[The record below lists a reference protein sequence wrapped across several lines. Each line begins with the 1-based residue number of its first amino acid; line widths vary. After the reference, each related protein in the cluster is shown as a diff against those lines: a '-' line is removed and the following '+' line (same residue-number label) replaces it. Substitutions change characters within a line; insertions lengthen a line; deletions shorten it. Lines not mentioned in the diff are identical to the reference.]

1 MPLKIART
9 EQEIFPSLL
18 HALLVPLGSTARN
31 TNLALYIGTRE
42 KNLVSFQALRN
53 CPYRTTPCPMYVILE
68 SNKTDKPI
76 CSVC

>member
-1 MPLKIART
+1 MT

-18 HALLVPLGSTARN
+18 HALLVPLGMLQWLCNTARN
-31 TNLALYIGTRE
+31 TNLALYIGTEE

-53 CPYRTTPCPMYVILE
+53 CPCRTTLCPMYVILE